1 MTLCEEASLKRLLD
15 GGDFEETT
23 VKLHN
28 EKPLGRD
35 YHPYKIEKK

>member
-1 MTLCEEASLKRLLD
+1 MPLCEKASLKRLLE

-23 VKLHN
+23 VKLYYD
-28 EKPLGRD
+28 KARRRD